1 MFDFTYIKFK
11 MGKIMPLKRKEEIV
25 TGRGH
30 MGFFF
35 FFWSLI
41 SWFLEWSQKYTKM
54 VPKLSS
60 YKAMVFL
67 VVRYGCERCTIEKA
81 ESRGIDG
88 FKLWSFEK
96 TVDNPL
102 DSMEI
107 KPFNPKG
114 NQPWIFIGRTDAE
127 AEAPILWPP
136 DAETTH
142 WKRLRCWE
150 RLRAGGEGGNRGWD
164 GSLWPIWSTVLP
176 LALSHQENLMTYPQ
190 YSAGPNVTRALRTT
204 VKNCREKRSFI
215 PPNELVITHAM
226 LGEVR
231 EDYA

>member
-11 MGKIMPLKRKEEIV
+11 MSKIMPLKRKEEIV

-30 MGFFF
+30 MGLFVC
-35 FFWSLI
+35 L
-41 SWFLEWSQKYTKM
+41 FLESYILILGM

-67 VVRYGCERCTIEKA
+67 VVRYGCERCTIKKA

-96 TVDNPL
+96 ILDNPL

-114 NQPWIFIGRTDAE
+114 NQ
-127 AEAPILWPP
+127 
-136 DAETTH
+136 
-142 WKRLRCWE
+142 
-150 RLRAGGEGGNRGWD
+150 
-164 GSLWPIWSTVLP
+164 S
-176 LALSHQENLMTYPQ
+176 
-190 YSAGPNVTRALRTT
+190 
-204 VKNCREKRSFI
+204 
-215 PPNELVITHAM
+215 
-226 LGEVR
+226 
-231 EDYA
+231 